1 MRYRVKLRTGV
12 FSLLC
17 RAKFRSEYALAKAMG
32 VNRSTVGR
40 VLAGEL
46 QLGSAFIAGA
56 LTAFTPVTF
65 EDLFEVVN
73 TSEAIPATLPPDH
86 RPS

>member
-1 MRYRVKLRTGV
+1 MLYRVRLRTGV
-12 FSLLC
+12 FTFL
-17 RAKFRSEYALAKAMG
+17 RRTKFRSEYALAKAMG
-32 VNRSTVGR
+32 VNRSTVSR

-46 QLGSAFIAGA
+46 QPGSAFIAGA
-56 LTAFTPVTF
+56 LAAFTPVTF

-73 TSEAIPATLPPDH
+73 TSEAIPATPPPDH